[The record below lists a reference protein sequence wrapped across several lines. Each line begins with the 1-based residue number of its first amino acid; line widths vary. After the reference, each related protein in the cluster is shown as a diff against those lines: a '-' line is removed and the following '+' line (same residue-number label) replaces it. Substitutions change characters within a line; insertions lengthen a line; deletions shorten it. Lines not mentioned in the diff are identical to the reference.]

1 MERSRIYETV
11 HRSGL
16 ASLTSCS
23 HRVASRPMLSAF
35 CERWQPETTT
45 FHMPFGEMTITLDDV
60 ASILHIPVTGSMI
73 SFSQPLHVDDA
84 NALLVELLGTTD
96 VEASRETEQCRSPSV
111 RLLWLR
117 DHFSTITDAS
127 FDDDV
132 VFATRAFLLHLV
144 GCTLFADKS
153 ATSVAVVYL
162 ELFRDLSMVGSYAWG
177 AACLAY
183 LYRQLT
189 QAQERVYQSIW
200 PGMSAYRIA
209 SSHLHSL
216 DQVLRQ
222 MHDPL
227 CPHMLHLRVIL

>member
-1 MERSRIYETV
+1 MKLVNHGAKLQLWELDAERSRIYETV

-16 ASLTSCS
+16 APLTSCN

-45 FHMPFGEMTITLDDV
+45 FYIPFGEMTITLDDV
-60 ASILHIPVTGSMI
+60 ASILHIPITGSMI
-73 SFSQPLHVDDA
+73 SFSQPLRVDDA

-96 VEASRETEQCRSPSV
+96 VEASREKEQCRSPSV

-117 DHFSTITDAS
+117 DNFSTITDVS
-127 FDDDV
+127 SNDDIE
-132 VFATRAFLLHLV
+132 FATRAFLLHLV

-162 ELFRDLSMVGSYAWG
+162 ELFRDLSMVGGYAWG

-189 QAQERVYQSIW
+189 TATRFEVRQLGGY
-200 PGMSAYRIA
+200 
-209 SSHLHSL
+209 LTL
-216 DQVLRQ
+216 LQVRL
-222 MHDPL
+222 MTIFDHF
-227 CPHMLHLRVIL
+227 

>member
-23 HRVASRPMLSAF
+23 HRVASRPLLSAF

-60 ASILHIPVTGSMI
+60 ASILHIPVTGAMI
-73 SFSQPLHVDDA
+73 SFSQSLHVDDA
-84 NALLVELLGTTD
+84 KALLVELLGTTD
-96 VEASRETEQCRSPSV
+96 VEASREMEQCRSPSV

-127 FDDDV
+127 SDDDV

-189 QAQERVYQSIW
+189 TATRFEVRQLGGYVT
-200 PGMSAYRIA
+200 
-209 SSHLHSL
+209 LL
-216 DQVLRQ
+216 QVRFMTIFDNL
-222 MHDPL
+222 
-227 CPHMLHLRVIL
+227 

>member
-16 ASLTSCS
+16 APLTSCG

-35 CERWQPETTT
+35 CERWQPETKT
-45 FHMPFGEMTITLDDV
+45 FHLPFGEMTITLDDV
-60 ASILHIPVTGSMI
+60 ASILHILVTGSMI
-73 SFSQPLHVDDA
+73 SFSQPLRVDDA

-96 VEASRETEQCRSPSV
+96 VEASRETKQCRSPSV

-117 DHFSTITDAS
+117 DHFSTIMDAS
-127 FDDDV
+127 SDDDIE
-132 VFATRAFLLHLV
+132 FATRAFLLYLV
-144 GCTLFADKS
+144 GCTLFVDKS

-162 ELFRDLSMVGSYAWG
+162 ELFRDLSMVGIYAWG

-189 QAQERVYQSIW
+189 TATRFEVRQLGGY
-200 PGMSAYRIA
+200 
-209 SSHLHSL
+209 LTL
-216 DQVLRQ
+216 LQVRL
-222 MHDPL
+222 MTIFDNF
-227 CPHMLHLRVIL
+227 